1 MVTAPAARTNPEE
14 AHLEKPMLSLKR
26 PAVLVLSLLLSTTSW
41 AADKDGNYAVWG
53 AGGQSCNRYNEAHE
67 KGDEDEYRFY
77 AMGYLTAYHTFV
89 PETYQLAPGKAFADV
104 MALVADYCTRVPMDS
119 FQRALKLTAEEL
131 APERRKKAP
140 TRRDMR

>member
-1 MVTAPAARTNPEE
+1 MPC
-14 AHLEKPMLSLKR
+14 LYR
-26 PAVLVLSLLLSTTSW
+26 PALLALALLASTTAG

-53 AGGQSCNRYNEAHE
+53 SGGQSCHRYNEAHASGE
-67 KGDEDEYRFY
+67 EEEFRFY

-89 PETYQLAPGKAFADV
+89 PETYQLAPGKAFSEV

-119 FQRALKLTAEEL
+119 FERALKLTAEEL

-140 TRRDMR
+140 GRREAR